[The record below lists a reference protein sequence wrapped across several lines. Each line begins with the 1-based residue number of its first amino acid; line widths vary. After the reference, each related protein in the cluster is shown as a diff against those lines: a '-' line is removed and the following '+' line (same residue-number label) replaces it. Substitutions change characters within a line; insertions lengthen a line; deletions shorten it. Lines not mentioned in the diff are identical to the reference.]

1 MFDRSLVQ
9 AISAQ
14 ARAMGVEPAALAAVV
29 EVESGGRATARVN
42 GRDEP
47 LIRFEGHYFYRL
59 LRGGQRRRAMRAG
72 LASPRAG
79 AVRNPA
85 SQAAR
90 WGMLGRARQI
100 DRAAANASVSWGI
113 GQVMGANWRMLGYQ
127 SVEALVETARSGT
140 LGQLALMVR
149 FIRHQKLDRS
159 LRNRD
164 WHAFARTYN
173 GPAYARHGYHA
184 AMARAYARHV
194 RAGINAT
201 ETVETEAAP
210 SLAAGTS
217 PATWFDV
224 EGHRPTLA
232 RWARGEAVRRV
243 QRVLRQPVDGL
254 FGAATKRAVERFQA
268 RLGLRAD
275 GVVGPRT
282 WAAIERREDTARLRG
297 WLFAPINAL
306 LRVWRRTFG
315 RRRELDGD
323 GAAP

>member
-47 LIRFEGHYFYRL
+47 LIRFEGHYFHRL
-59 LRGGQRRRAMRAG
+59 LRGGQRRRAVRAG

-90 WGMLGRARQI
+90 WAMLGRARQI

-140 LGQLALMVR
+140 PGQLALMVR
-149 FIRHQKLDRS
+149 FIRHHKLDGP

-173 GPAYARHGYHA
+173 GPAYARHGYHT

-201 ETVETEAAP
+201 ETVTVVLQEDMR
-210 SLAAGTS
+210 

-224 EGHRPTLA
+224 EGHRPILA

-243 QRVLRQPVDGL
+243 QRILRQPVDGL
-254 FGAATKRAVERFQA
+254 FGAATKGAVERFQA

-297 WLFAPINAL
+297 WLFGPINAL
-306 LRVWRRTFG
+306 LRLWRRIFG
-315 RRRELDGD
+315 QRRELDGD